1 MDIKTAR
8 PNYIQ
13 LSSRKDLDK
22 KRYYFYTAEVMTD
35 STRDVLGGFEQIV
48 LLALLRLG
56 DDAYGV
62 PIRQA
67 IEQRTG
73 RAVTVGALYSTLDR
87 LEAKGLVSSTF
98 SDPRPERGGR
108 SRRYFRCE
116 PAGVRALERA
126 RDMLASMWDGLKIAG
141 PKGKEA

>member
-1 MDIKTAR
+1 M
-8 PNYIQ
+8 
-13 LSSRKDLDK
+13 S
-22 KRYYFYTAEVMTD
+22 D

-56 DDAYGV
+56 DGAYGV
-62 PIRQA
+62 PIRRE

-73 RAVTVGALYSTLDR
+73 RAVTIGALYSTLDR
-87 LEAKGLVSSTF
+87 LEAKGFVSSKF

-116 PAGVRALERA
+116 AAGVRALERA
-126 RDMLASMWDGLKIAG
+126 RDMLASMWNGLNLNDS
-141 PKGKEA
+141 GKEA